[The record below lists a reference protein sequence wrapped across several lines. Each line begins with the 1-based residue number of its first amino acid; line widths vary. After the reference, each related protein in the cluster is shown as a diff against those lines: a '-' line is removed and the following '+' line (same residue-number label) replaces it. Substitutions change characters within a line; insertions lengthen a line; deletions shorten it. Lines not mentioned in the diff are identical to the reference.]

1 MVGQTGIWS
10 DDEAYAHDFSYG
22 VARYIGKYFEK
33 DKRVFDIGC
42 GKGTYLQYL
51 QDVGFRDLIGFDGSV
66 LSEVDFRVI
75 PVDLSKKIYLSYPG
89 NVICLEV
96 FEHIPREYEN
106 IFVQNIVNCCDS
118 KLVLSVAV
126 EGQPGI
132 GHVNCRNN
140 NYVIELMQSKGFTF
154 MKDRTDEIRKVVE
167 NHCDYFRNTL
177 MIFEK

>member
-75 PVDLSKKIYLSYPG
+75 PVNLSK
-89 NVICLEV
+89 
-96 FEHIPREYEN
+96 
-106 IFVQNIVNCCDS
+106 
-118 KLVLSVAV
+118 
-126 EGQPGI
+126 
-132 GHVNCRNN
+132 
-140 NYVIELMQSKGFTF
+140 
-154 MKDRTDEIRKVVE
+154 
-167 NHCDYFRNTL
+167 
-177 MIFEK
+177 